1 MTENEA
7 TLINLIREHKNLEKA
22 LISTIEIILSFLSH
36 PEASAL
42 ESSVVS
48 QESF

>member
-7 TLINLIREHKNLEKA
+7 TLINLIREHENPEKA
-22 LISTIEIILSFLSH
+22 LTAAIEIILSFLTR

-42 ESSVVS
+42 ESSVVY
-48 QESF
+48 QESV